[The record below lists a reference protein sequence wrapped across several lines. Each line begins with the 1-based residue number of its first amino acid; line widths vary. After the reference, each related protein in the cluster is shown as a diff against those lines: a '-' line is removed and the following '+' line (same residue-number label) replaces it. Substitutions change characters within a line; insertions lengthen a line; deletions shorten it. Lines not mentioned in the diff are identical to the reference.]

1 MLSKQMDAH
10 VESVK
15 RLADAATPS
24 TSGGGAFG
32 AMMSGFGA
40 GLAGK
45 AAPPKDAVVKQV
57 CERYAGFV
65 ADVIGLSTVETE
77 VTLNAR

>member
-1 MLSKQMDAH
+1 MLSKQMDAQ

-15 RLADAATPS
+15 RLADAASPPAA
-24 TSGGGAFG
+24 GGGAFG
-32 AMMSGFGA
+32 AMISGIGA
-40 GLAGK
+40 GLSGK
-45 AAPPKDAVVKQV
+45 AAPPRDAIVKQL

-65 ADVIGLSTVETE
+65 ADVIGLGTAETE